1 MNELQTKVTTATW
14 YVSLDCDCP
23 HCKKSVDLLDYAE
36 FWQEHPE
43 LNLGCKSQIDVV
55 CPECGEEFDVK
66 TECQ

>member
-23 HCKKSVDLLDYAE
+23 HCQQYVDLLE
-36 FWQEHPE
+36 FWPEHPE
-43 LNLGCKSQIDVV
+43 LNLCCKSQIDVV
-55 CPECGEEFDVK
+55 CPKCGKEFDVK